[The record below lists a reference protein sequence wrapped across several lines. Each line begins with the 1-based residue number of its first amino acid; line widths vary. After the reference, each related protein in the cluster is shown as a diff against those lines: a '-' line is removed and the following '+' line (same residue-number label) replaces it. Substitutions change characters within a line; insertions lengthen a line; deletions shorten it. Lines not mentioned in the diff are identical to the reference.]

1 MRAIDLLRRCRGL
14 SGLSGVVTGTRR
26 FIRAMSVQIPIW
38 QRAVAK
44 LPGPGDP
51 TVPPD
56 KEGLFFIGLLPLQ
69 RLHLRTKLVYHLV
82 QVLEARQ
89 LLLHG
94 RRQLASDLIRSMDR
108 DRVAGC
114 VDDLNSPGRRSA
126 LLSASAGDVSHLQAG
141 CSSGIVESEI
151 NIQPDSAE
159 ERGRTRWEEF
169 VLGIRSQAFELRK

>member
-1 MRAIDLLRRCRGL
+1 MNPCL
-14 SGLSGVVTGTRR
+14 
-26 FIRAMSVQIPIW
+26 P
-38 QRAVAK
+38 AVRSA
-44 LPGPGDP
+44 
-51 TVPPD
+51 
-56 KEGLFFIGLLPLQ
+56 LFLISQLFPQ
-69 RLHLRTKLVYHLV
+69 RLHLRTKLVDHLV

-141 CSSGIVESEI
+141 RSSGCVESEI

-159 ERGRTRWEEF
+159 EGGRTRRKEF
-169 VLGIRSQAFELRK
+169 VLWIRPQPLELGE